1 MPSKAAHTGGTRPPG
16 FGEVA
21 RGFTVATDDAYDF
34 SFDAAAGRWT
44 VLMFFGSLSR
54 PPSLQAVQ
62 RVLDRRDLFSG
73 GDAAFY
79 GLSLDPADRAR
90 GAADGAP
97 GLRFFWDLDYA
108 ISRLWGVADDQTLW
122 PAVFLIDPTFRI
134 VMAEPVERTGEILDR
149 LQQELG
155 DAAASED
162 SLIAPVLVLPRV
174 LEPQLCVALIDYFRK
189 GAPRLSGFA
198 MTRDGRTVEQVD
210 PELKRR
216 HDVFIQREDL
226 VGAVRRRLET
236 RLFPM
241 IKRTFGWQASHIER
255 YLICRYGAEDQG
267 FFTAHRDDVTAGSAH
282 RKFAVSINLNAEDHD
297 GGDLRFP
304 EFGRRTY
311 RPPTGGAA
319 VFNCNLLHEATPVTR
334 GERFVVVPFL
344 FDEAGEAVRRAN
356 LGLVDFSAGASG
368 PAKSSR

>member
-1 MPSKAAHTGGTRPPG
+1 MGETRPPG
-16 FGEVA
+16 FGEMA

-34 SFDAAAGRWT
+34 SFDASAGRWS
-44 VLMFFGSLSR
+44 VLMIFGSLSR
-54 PPSLQAVQ
+54 APSLAAMQS
-62 RVLDRRDLFSG
+62 VLDRRDLFDG
-73 GDAAFY
+73 QNAAFY
-79 GLSLDPADRAR
+79 GVSLDPADRAR
-90 GAADGAP
+90 GAADLARGV
-97 GLRFFWDLDYA
+97 RFFWDLDHA

-122 PAVFLIDPTFRI
+122 PAVFLIDPAFRI
-134 VMAEPVERTGEILDR
+134 VMAEPVEHTGEVLDR
-149 LQQELG
+149 LQQELT
-155 DAAASED
+155 DTAASEE
-162 SLIAPVLVLPRV
+162 SLLAPVLLLPRV
-174 LEPQLCVALIDYFRK
+174 FEPQLCTALIDYFRK
-189 GAPRLSGFA
+189 SSPKLSGFA

-210 PELKRR
+210 PDLKRR

-241 IKRTFGWQASHIER
+241 IKRTYGWQAEHIER

-282 RKFAVSINLNAEDHD
+282 RRFAVSINLNSEGHE

-319 VFNCNLLHEATPVTR
+319 VFSCNLLHEATPVTR
-334 GERFVVVPFL
+334 GERFVAVPFL
-344 FDEAGEAVRRAN
+344 FDAAGEAVRRAN
-356 LGLVDFSAGASG
+356 LRLVDFPAGA
-368 PAKSSR
+368 A